1 MPADPF
7 PDPPSGLDAVVR
19 AALEADAARVDGQAA
34 WGAVLARLDVAPA
47 GPRRG
52 WVRGAAALAALAAAL
67 LIAVA
72 FWPGGGK
79 VAASPA
85 DVVRDALAAHAAGPD
100 RCYTQAVELPPAV
113 RDRFPL
119 LTDRGLAP
127 RIWTR
132 GDRFVVEPWLGD
144 GAWGRAPDGRVWF
157 APSRAAAARFGLDEL
172 PPPVREAVAVRG
184 MELHTLLDDLL
195 AGHDLT
201 WTEPPTEAVYEIT
214 AAARGAV
221 APFRLAGAALT
232 VDRDTSAVRRLVLR
246 RALPGGGEAT
256 ITFDLI
262 ETATRDAAAYTPAA
276 HLAAGAGVHDATEPG
291 PRRRVLLQG
300 LGRFLTTGL

>member
-1 MPADPF
+1 MSADPF
-7 PDPPSGLDAVVR
+7 PDPPPGLDAVVR
-19 AALEADAARVDGQAA
+19 AALEADAARVDGRAA
-34 WGAVLARLDVAPA
+34 WGAVLARLDVSPA

-52 WVRGAAALAALAAAL
+52 RLRGAAVLATLAAAL
-67 LIAVA
+67 LVAVA
-72 FWPGGGK
+72 FWPGGGQ

-85 DVVRDALAAHAAGPD
+85 DVVRDARAAHAGGPD
-100 RCYTQAVELPPAV
+100 RCYAQVVELPPAV

-119 LTDRGLAP
+119 LADRGLAP

-172 PPPVREAVAVRG
+172 PPAVREAVAVRG
-184 MELHTLLDDLL
+184 MDLPTLLDDLL

-201 WTEPPTEAVYEIT
+201 WTEPPTGAVYEIT
-214 AAARGAV
+214 TAARGAGT
-221 APFRLAGAALT
+221 PFRLAGAALT
-232 VDRDTSAVRRLVLR
+232 VDRETHAVRRLVLR
-246 RALPGGGEAT
+246 RVLPGGDEAT

-262 ETATRDAAAYTPAA
+262 ETATRDTAAYTPAA
-276 HLAAGAGVHDATEPG
+276 HLDAGARVHDAAEPG

-300 LGRFLTTGL
+300 LGRFLAAGL